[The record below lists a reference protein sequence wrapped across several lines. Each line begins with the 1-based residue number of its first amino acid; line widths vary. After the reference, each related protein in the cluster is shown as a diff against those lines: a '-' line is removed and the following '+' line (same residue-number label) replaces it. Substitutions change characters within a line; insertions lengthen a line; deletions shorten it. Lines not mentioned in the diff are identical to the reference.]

1 MIASLPDACAKN
13 GTARIAAITNT
24 IAVVMSMDDA
34 VAGACGLLDGSGVAP
49 APILTILLCSLLQ
62 LHSILACKF
71 MVFNLPSLHLICDAR

>member
-1 MIASLPDACAKN
+1 MIASLLDACAKN

-49 APILTILLCSLLQ
+49 APISLFCFAR
-62 LHSILACKF
+62 SCNCTAYWLASLWSLIAKSAL
-71 MVFNLPSLHLICDAR
+71 NLDAQ